1 MKPAPGSVETGAE
14 AGYAM
19 LAAIVAI
26 AVLSLASLALID
38 AGRGVAAGVVA
49 DAERARLAAAA
60 DAGLAIAVRNLSAPE
75 QERRWGIDGRPHN
88 LRFAGSDIVVAI
100 EDERGKIPL
109 NQIADEQVRAMF
121 EALGASG
128 ALLDAQTDAFL
139 DWRDEDDD
147 VRPNGAEVGWY
158 AALRR
163 SPRNGALRSV
173 EEMRLIRSI
182 TPDIVERIRR
192 TATAYRNQREGFD
205 DRFATPLALA
215 VMSGGGLG
223 SPQVINRERELAGQ
237 RVAIDLAEQESLVG
251 RPLTI
256 RVTARRPGGS
266 RFDRATI
273 IELTGRRETPYLVR
287 AIDQ

>member
-1 MKPAPGSVETGAE
+1 MKRAPGTVETGGE

-38 AGRGVAAGVVA
+38 TGRGVAVGVVA

-60 DAGLAIAVRNLSAPE
+60 DAGLVIAVRNLAAPA
-75 QERRWGIDGRPHN
+75 QAQRWGIDGRPHN
-88 LRFAGSDIVVAI
+88 LRFAGSDIVVVI
-100 EDERGKIPL
+100 EDERGKVPL

-147 VRPNGAEVGWY
+147 VRPGGAEVGWY
-158 AALRR
+158 AARR
-163 SPRNGALRSV
+163 INPRNGSLRSV
-173 EEMRLIRSI
+173 EEMRLIRHI
-182 TPDIVERIRR
+182 TPDIVDRLRGS
-192 TATAYRNQREGFD
+192 ATAYRNQREGFD

-215 VMSGGGLG
+215 VASGGLG

-266 RFDRATI
+266 RFDRSTV
-273 IELTGRRETPYLVR
+273 IELTGRREIPYLVR